1 MSNFVSESLADLIAV
16 RELQYTGSKID
27 DIKKYQ
33 KTISGGEI
41 QFGRQSDADTLVLY
55 KSDILAHSEEKAL
68 IEFVLTK
75 TVCEGFFLGVIQ
87 TLYSQSCLFK

>member
-55 KSDILAHSEEKAL
+55 KW
-68 IEFVLTK
+68 EFLRKSYTSMMYTLDLK
-75 TVCEGFFLGVIQ
+75 RVI
-87 TLYSQSCLFK
+87 